1 MMGGN
6 VCSQFS
12 QASKGWRFLPSVIMD
27 EVLNNGGMEGFQ
39 HYDGILV
46 VFRLSK

>member
-1 MMGGN
+1 MLAFVLKLPVCGG
-6 VCSQFS
+6 FS
-12 QASKGWRFLPSVIMD
+12 PSACMD
-27 EVLNNGGMEGFQ
+27 EGFKNGVMEGFQ

>member
-1 MMGGN
+1 MYAHIVLKLPIGG
-6 VCSQFS
+6 
-12 QASKGWRFLPSVIMD
+12 GFLPSVCMD
-27 EVLNNGGMEGFQ
+27 EGFNNGGMEIFQ